1 MENLTKF
8 LHIIGDSSSDSH
20 AVLLFNDSLVI
31 ARFPLDVPLHPSINP
46 NTVIRVMDLNTIWVF
61 EEESTSKYLNILLI
75 NTKYSLIIYTD
86 NNIFVIRT
94 PEQRLQVICMDPVA
108 KSKAMTILNKT
119 INNLVK
125 PRKNKRVDFQF
136 AVRIRC

>member
-1 MENLTKF
+1 
-8 LHIIGDSSSDSH
+8 
-20 AVLLFNDSLVI
+20 
-31 ARFPLDVPLHPSINP
+31 
-46 NTVIRVMDLNTIWVF
+46 MDLNTIWVF